1 MEIQVAQLL
10 ALQEAIVDKIPLE
23 QMAAFAARLPEWL
36 AAHAPD
42 VIAKLEHSGEMDAA
56 SRAALKNAIQ
66 SLANEF
72 TAGQEEGNVQTGLP
86 V

>member
-1 MEIQVAQLL
+1 
-10 ALQEAIVDKIPLE
+10 
-23 QMAAFAARLPEWL
+23 MAAFAARLPEWL

-72 TAGQEEGNVQTGLP
+72 TAGQEEGNAGFSETAPTFSYREARVKGFDTFQAQP
-86 V
+86 